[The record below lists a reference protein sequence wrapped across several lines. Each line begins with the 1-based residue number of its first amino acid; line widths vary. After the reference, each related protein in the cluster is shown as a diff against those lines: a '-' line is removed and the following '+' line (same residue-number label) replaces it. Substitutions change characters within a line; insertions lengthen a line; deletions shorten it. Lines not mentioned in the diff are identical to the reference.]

1 MHWSLQSHRTP
12 PVSKH
17 PRMGKLAAALLLA
30 GCSGLAQA
38 ALLDSDNDGIPD
50 VLDNCIKVANPDQA
64 DIDLDGIGNACD
76 ADIDNDGKVTA
87 TDLTLVKANQGRTNV
102 PGDVNGDGRI
112 NSVDLLFVQKMQGQL
127 PGPTGTK
134 AFVPTPDGRR
144 VPVADAVQVMALREA
159 LPDGRNAWVTM
170 DFRRFMKSSGLKSI
184 PASILVHHGGDMAA
198 IKRLKLTPFDLGRP
212 NGAGAAAG
220 ELVALND
227 VGLFGDEVAGDG
239 IFSGFTRVNRE
250 AEKSDIA
257 AFLQRQSASGK
268 AEVLLFNDRE
278 IAGAAKFDSSKPFS
292 PAPEPRKLIVK
303 MPIFG
308 ERVVVAEPMD
318 TLVPHLPPT
327 TDPMRTLVMREPG
340 VVQDPT
346 RTFSPCNNAGAIVPT
361 GNPNG
366 VWSFKTLMT
375 AMANT
380 PVTNISAQTFTNDW
394 LMQWL
399 NESTNVKHS
408 DGLPVSFPIPARPE
422 LLNVVRTLQPGWNP
436 AKPTTLNMDKLPF
449 RLLAIVN
456 RIDLAKSS
464 PYERGSPG
472 ELRFVFGLIE
482 GGAKG
487 RCKQSNEMTVIL
499 EYKLPTTSCTGVKW
513 LANDWVHLNTMTP
526 GSAAYNTALQNLT
539 YPVTRANAMPLPPL
553 DRLPPQLPLMLD
565 RALPIGLN
573 GSAIGQVRTNEIRL
587 GNPTYNTDQ
596 LPLMVSAVPRPVS
609 LPWEIREFTLQAS
622 PSPAKQTIGKLLP
635 ATVKNTPDASFNNSA
650 LLASFIAS
658 GRTEVPRQ
666 WPLIGGKDFVA
677 SAIRY
682 GANAVPANPPWDGA
696 PAASVAERFRFS
708 LNTCSG
714 CHSSETGT
722 NFTIVK
728 GNGPFGTP
736 AALAGFMTGISGV
749 PDAKYGTPL
758 RSFNDLERRG
768 QVLDHLAAQSC
779 LGRLGDLQVESMRES
794 TLPRSIFDRVDVH

>member
-159 LPDGRNAWVTM
+159 LPDGLNAWVTM
-170 DFRRFMKSSGLKSI
+170 DFRRFMKSSGLKTI

-250 AEKSDIA
+250 ADKIDIE
-257 AFLQRQSASGK
+257 AFLQRQRASGK
-268 AEVLLFNDRE
+268 AEVLLFNGRE
-278 IAGAAKFDSSKPFS
+278 VAGATKFDSSQPFS

-346 RTFSPCNNAGAIVPT
+346 RTFSPCNNAGAVVPT
-361 GNPNG
+361 GNVNG

-375 AMANT
+375 AMASSN
-380 PVTNISAQTFTNDW
+380 SATLPATQIAAQKFTNDW
-394 LMQWL
+394 LKQWL
-399 NESTNVKHS
+399 TTSVNVKHS
-408 DGLPVSFPIPARPE
+408 DGQPVRFPIPARPE
-422 LLNVVRTLQPGWNP
+422 LLNVVRTLQPAWNP

-464 PYERGSPG
+464 PYKVDKGGSPG

-487 RCKQSNEMTVIL
+487 LCKPSEEMTVIL
-499 EYKLPTTSCTGVKW
+499 EYKLPITTCPGVKL
-513 LANDWVHLNTMTP
+513 LANDWIQLNTMTP
-526 GSAAYNTALQNLT
+526 GSVAYNTALQKRT
-539 YPVTRANAMPLPPL
+539 DEVTLAGLQPA
-553 DRLPPQLPLMLD
+553 
-565 RALPIGLN
+565 GLN
-573 GSAIGQVRTNEIRL
+573 KSAIGQVRTNEIRL
-587 GNPTYNTDQ
+587 GNAAYNGGLPT
-596 LPLMVSAVPRPVS
+596 MKVSPPPPPPPMGALS
-609 LPWEIREFTLQAS
+609 WELREFTLQAL
-622 PSPAKQTIGKLLP
+622 PSPANQTIGQLLP
-635 ATVKNTPDASFNNSA
+635 ATVKNTPDASHNNSA

-658 GRTEVPRQ
+658 GPMPIEVPRQ
-666 WPLIGGKDFVA
+666 WRLTGGKDQDFVT

-682 GANAVPANPPWDGA
+682 DVVPTNPLWDGS
-696 PAASVAERFRFS
+696 PAAQPTEQRFKFS
-708 LNTCSG
+708 LNTCNG

-722 NFTIVK
+722 NFTMVK
-728 GNGPFGTP
+728 GNGSFGTS

-758 RSFNDLERRG
+758 RSFNDLQRRG
-768 QVLDHLAAQSC
+768 QVLDQLAAQSC

-794 TLPRSIFDRVDVH
+794 AVPRSIFDRVHVH

>member
-170 DFRRFMKSSGLKSI
+170 DFRRFMKSSGLKTI
-184 PASILVHHGGDMAA
+184 PASILVQHGGDVATL
-198 IKRLKLTPFDLGRP
+198 KRLKLTPFDLGRP

-250 AEKSDIA
+250 ADKIDME
-257 AFLQRQSASGK
+257 AFLQRQRASGK
-268 AEVLLFNDRE
+268 GEVLLFNGRE
-278 IAGAAKFDSSKPFS
+278 VAGATKFDSSKPFS

-327 TDPMRTLVMREPG
+327 TDPMRTLVMNQPG

-346 RTFSPCNNAGAIVPT
+346 RTFSPCSNAGTFTPT

-380 PVTNISAQTFTNDW
+380 PVTGISAQTFTNDW
-394 LMQWL
+394 LKQWL
-399 NESTNVKHS
+399 STAAGARHS
-408 DGLPVSFPIPARPE
+408 DGVIVPFPIPSRTA
-422 LLNVVRTLQPGWNP
+422 LQSVVQTMQPTWNP
-436 AKPTTLNMDKLPF
+436 ANPATLNMDRLPF

-456 RIDLAKSS
+456 RIDLASAS
-464 PYERGSPG
+464 PYGRGSPG

-482 GGAKG
+482 RNAAGACVSPTQV
-487 RCKQSNEMTVIL
+487 REMTVIL

-513 LANDWVHLNTMTP
+513 LAGNWIDLNALVP
-526 GSAAYNTALQNLT
+526 GSAAYNTALQALT
-539 YPVTRANAMPLPPL
+539 VPVTQANANPS
-553 DRLPPQLPLMLD
+553 
-565 RALPIGLN
+565 GLN
-573 GSAIGQVRTNEIRL
+573 RSAIGQVRTNDFRL
-587 GNPTYNTDQ
+587 ASPWQ
-596 LPLMVSAVPRPVS
+596 L
-609 LPWEIREFTLQAS
+609 REFTLQAS
-622 PSPAKQTIGKLLP
+622 PAHGKLLP
-635 ATVKNTPDASFNNSA
+635 ATVKNTPNASFNNSA
-650 LLASFIAS
+650 LLASFIAT
-658 GRTEVPRQ
+658 GATTVPRQ
-666 WPLIGGKDFVA
+666 FMGQNFVA
-677 SAIRY
+677 SEIRY
-682 GANAVPANPPWDGA
+682 GPGAVPANPPWDGV

-768 QVLDHLAAQSC
+768 QVLDQLAAQSC
-779 LGRLGDLQVESMRES
+779 LRLGHLPVESMSES
-794 TLPRSIFDRVDVH
+794 KLPRSIFDRVDVH